1 MIKNKRQR
9 WYSAEGQ
16 SRIHTSALERSSG
29 TRRLASLV
37 ILLALILILIQ
48 QTSDVKKVET
58 VATAIGLLPNSNSNS
73 ETMSNS
79 GTQLGERP
87 SSRKE
92 LHDPTRIDPWY
103 LEQMTM
109 EAASPSVAANQQIWK
124 ALLRNAPVSIVRG
137 MAHKLYSRQAIEA
150 ASESAVTQWT
160 EVKRW
165 FIDAK
170 LQLEKWADIEA
181 QNAATVV
188 AGHAE
193 VSESRLLSFIDSF
206 QDQNPWFMESV
217 AKATAALQDDFFRGL
232 SLALDQKL
240 LEQIVDNS
248 TWWSTD
254 WLPLVRSWQR
264 VGTLRELLANQV
276 ALPLHFQK
284 IEVSQLLSAGH
295 DYRGRPIRFEGTIY
309 QVDPSASISEAGFT
323 NLNYEVIWLR
333 PDDTSTQPIC
343 VYAPKANIDPNVKLE
358 KDSHI
363 SLTGLFFKR
372 IAYKSQRGNEFAP
385 LLLAAY
391 VKPFGSNETVPVA
404 NPFRIVNRSTVNST
418 TWQPPVDTKTPYSI
432 VRPRLQK
439 ALAALDDT
447 AIEAGFRGSNASS
460 ASKPILELE
469 RLFPDL
475 DLLLKRRSEW
485 PISESASL
493 SRFAGIVTKI
503 DRIAIDAESADVLEQ
518 PHVYRCQ
525 LDLESTSVT
534 LLCASVPSGWL
545 QTDGT
550 PRNAIRQPCVIDGL
564 RLTRS
569 DNISLGWTRS
579 PKWVLSEKLSSID
592 TSSLE
597 PKISE
602 PWLFLMDK
610 GWDLAWMDRIH
621 ELQKDPIKPLSPKE
635 MEPFF
640 ALMQLAKSSPF
651 PETKSLSKSPSTEKP
666 FTEKPFTEK
675 PFTEKSVIKK
685 SVTDLLE
692 ALRQKKSKAKPA
704 LERVAMNMRIVRV
717 SRVQVEDPMQA
728 AILGSTQYYQLDA
741 MADIGNRTYEIKGE
755 KEPIIYHNEYPVT
768 CVSIEVPSWLKP
780 NEPNSDRQ
788 SALTNDQVW
797 YPRMKTAASG
807 WFYRFWSYKTQE
819 TVQSLGE
826 QQRQIGPLIV
836 MDSLSLGFTAIN
848 EEKPSNANAKTSNT
862 ITVVIGVLG
871 TIGIWWF
878 VRRSMRKPGMRK

>member
-1 MIKNKRQR
+1 MIRNKRQR

-16 SRIHTSALERSSG
+16 SRIHTSALEQSSG
-29 TRRLASLV
+29 IRRLASLI

-58 VATAIGLLPNSNSNS
+58 VATAIGLLPNSNSATMAES
-73 ETMSNS
+73 ETQTSE
-79 GTQLGERP
+79 QP

-92 LHDPTRIDPWY
+92 LYDPTNIDPLL

-124 ALLRNAPVSIVRG
+124 ALLRNAPVSVVRG
-137 MAHKLYSRQAIEA
+137 LAHKLYSRQAIEA
-150 ASESAVTQWT
+150 ASESAASQWT

-165 FIDAK
+165 HADAK
-170 LQLEKWADIEA
+170 LQLDKWADIEA

-188 AGHAE
+188 AGQTD
-193 VSESRLLSFIDSF
+193 VSESRLLPFIDSF
-206 QDQNPWFMESV
+206 QDQNPWFMVSV
-217 AKATAALQDDFFRGL
+217 AREPTTHPDDFFRGL

-276 ALPLHFQK
+276 ALPLHFPK

-333 PDDTSTQPIC
+333 PDDTSSQPIC
-343 VYAPKANIDPNVKLE
+343 VYAPKANIDQNVKLD

-372 IAYKSQRGNEFAP
+372 IAYKSQRGNEFSP

-391 VKPFGSNETVPVA
+391 VKPFGSNETLPVA
-404 NPFRIVNRSTVNST
+404 NPFQTVNRSTLDST
-418 TWQPPVDTKTPYSI
+418 AWQPPVDTKTPYSI

-460 ASKPILELE
+460 ASKPLLELE
-469 RLFPDL
+469 RLFPEL
-475 DLLLKRRSEW
+475 EILLKSRSEW
-485 PISESASL
+485 PIAESASL

-503 DRIAIDAESADVLEQ
+503 DRIAIDAESLDVLEQ

-525 LDLESTSVT
+525 LEMESTSVT
-534 LLCASVPSGWL
+534 LLCASVPSAWL

-569 DNISLGWTRS
+569 DNISLVWTRS
-579 PKWVLSEKLSSID
+579 PKWVLSEKRSSMD
-592 TSSLE
+592 ASSLE
-597 PKISE
+597 PKIPE
-602 PWLFLMDK
+602 PWLFLMGK
-610 GWDLAWMDRIH
+610 GWNLAWMDRIQ
-621 ELQKDPIKPLSPKE
+621 ELQKDPIKPLSPNE

-651 PETKSLSKSPSTEKP
+651 PVTKSLSKSSSTEKP
-666 FTEKPFTEK
+666 ITEKPITEK
-675 PFTEKSVIKK
+675 PVTEKSVTEK

-692 ALRQKKSKAKPA
+692 ALRQLKSKAKPA
-704 LERVAMNMRIVRV
+704 LERVSLNMRIVRV
-717 SRVQVEDPMQA
+717 SRVHVEDPMQA
-728 AILGSTQYYQLDA
+728 AILGSTHYYQLDA

-755 KEPIIYHNEYPVT
+755 KEPIVYHNEYPVT
-768 CVSIEVPSWLKP
+768 CVAIEVPSWLMP

-788 SALTNDQVW
+788 AALTRDQVW
-797 YPRMKTAASG
+797 YPRMKSTASG

-826 QQRQIGPLIV
+826 LQRQIGPLIV
-836 MDSLSLGFTAIN
+836 MDSLSLGFATNN
-848 EEKPSNANAKTSNT
+848 ETTPLNTNTKSSNT

-878 VRRSMRKPGMRK
+878 VRRSMRKPRMRK